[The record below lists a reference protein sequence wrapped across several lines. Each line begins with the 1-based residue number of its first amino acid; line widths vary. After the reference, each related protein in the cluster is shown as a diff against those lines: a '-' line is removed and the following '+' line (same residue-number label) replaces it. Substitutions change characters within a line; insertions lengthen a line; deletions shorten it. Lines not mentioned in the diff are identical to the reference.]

1 MTMFG
6 NVEQENAAAPQRSLK
21 SSPPLAARF
30 D

>member
-1 MTMFG
+1 MTTFG

-21 SSPPLAARF
+21 SSPPLAARI